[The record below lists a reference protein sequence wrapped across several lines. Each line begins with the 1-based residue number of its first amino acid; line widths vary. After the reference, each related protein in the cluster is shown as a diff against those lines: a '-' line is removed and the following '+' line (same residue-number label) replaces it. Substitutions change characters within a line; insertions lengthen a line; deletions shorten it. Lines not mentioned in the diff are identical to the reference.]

1 MLAGNTMAIGDG
13 AGARAARIGSG
24 RGSRLAR
31 IVFCIVGLVAF
42 PISMVDVRT
51 GGAWTIGML
60 DRALTYPIMVGHVLL
75 GSGLAVTP
83 AA

>member
-1 MLAGNTMAIGDG
+1 
-13 AGARAARIGSG
+13 
-24 RGSRLAR
+24 
-31 IVFCIVGLVAF
+31 
-42 PISMVDVRT
+42 MVDVRT

-60 DRALTYPIMVGHVLL
+60 WRALTYPIMVGHVLL